1 MRDVRVAL
9 VGDEGVGKSSIISSL
24 IKEAFVRLAPRTVL
38 PEVTIPPAVTPGH
51 DVTTV
56 IIDTSPRP
64 EDRSHLVNEIRKAHV
79 VAIVYAVDNPNSFDR
94 VPTYWLPTIR
104 SLGVNVPVILIGNKI
119 DLREGQVTNQALEDE
134 IVPIMQE
141 YKEVETCVECSAL
154 LPLNISEVFF
164 FAQNAVLHPT
174 APLYDTRQHVL
185 KPACVAALSRIFR
198 LVDADRDGLLSPDE
212 LNDFQRLVFDAPLQA
227 RELEGVKDV
236 VEQMTDGAGVEEGG
250 LNEDGWLA
258 LHTYFVQK
266 GRLETTWKALRCF
279 GYGEDLM
286 LREEFLHP
294 RFDVPSDCTAE
305 LSPRGYQF
313 FTDVFESFD
322 QDHDGALS
330 PIELDNLFSTSPGN
344 PWIASGFP
352 ETTLTT
358 PEGAVTLQGWLAQ
371 WSMTTLLEPRVTLS
385 YLAYLGYPH
394 SSASQSSSFGA
405 SYPSTPSAASSLRRN
420 PFSSSSSTASPSLS
434 SSSSEPSYQLL
445 PTTSA
450 LQITKPRRPS
460 RRKGT
465 PVERNVFLAYVLG
478 ASGSG
483 KTSLLRAFVGKG
495 FGGAGD
501 EDPARAVLLG
511 GVGGGGGGGAAAA
524 ARGGKAATWPKGAG
538 AVDPGA
544 LAGHGGA
551 GGLAGGRGK
560 GKSVVNCV
568 EEGGGERYLV
578 LQEFG
583 STYESEV
590 LRNKKKLELADV
602 LIFVYDSSD
611 TNSFSYLSNLR
622 QQYKLDDIP
631 TLFVATKSDLD
642 LAQQRHEVQPDTY
655 CRKLSVRVP
664 LAVSVKRGELAD
676 LYHTIVRIAIRP
688 MSALPYGPDR
698 SSASSLLGF
707 PVTRMQLYVY
717 ASAGLTASLAV
728 GLVWWIRWGR
738 GHLLGAGG
746 AGGAGLGAS
755 GGGGGGGGAAGAGVH
770 AAGGVLGTVLGW
782 LGMRRV

>member
-1 MRDVRVAL
+1 MRDVRVTL
-9 VGDEGVGKSSIISSL
+9 VGDEGVGKSSIISAL
-24 IKEAFVRLAPRTVL
+24 IKESFVRLAPRTVL

-51 DVTTV
+51 NVTTV

-79 VAIVYAVDNPNSFDR
+79 VAIVYSIDNPNSFDR

-119 DLREGQVTNQALEDE
+119 DLREGQVTNQALEDGE
-134 IVPIMQE
+134 LRFQIVPIMQE

-174 APLYDTRQHVL
+174 APLYDTRQHTL
-185 KPACVAALSRIFR
+185 KPAAVAALSRIFR
-198 LVDADRDGLLSPDE
+198 LVDADKDGLLSPDE
-212 LNDFQRLVFDAPLQA
+212 LNDFQRLVFDAPLQS
-227 RELEGVKDV
+227 REIEGVKEV
-236 VEQMTDGAGVEEGG
+236 VEEMTDGSGVEEGG
-250 LNEDGWLA
+250 LNEEGWLA
-258 LHTYFVQK
+258 LHTYFIQK

-286 LREEFLHP
+286 LREEFLYP
-294 RFDVPSDCTAE
+294 RFDIPNDCTAE

-313 FTDVFESFD
+313 FTDIFELFD
-322 QDHDGALS
+322 QDRDGALS
-330 PIELDNLFSTSPGN
+330 PSELDNLFSTSPGN
-344 PWIASGFP
+344 PWVAGGFP

-394 SSASQSSSFGA
+394 SSTSSSVSSS
-405 SYPSTPSAASSLRRN
+405 SYPPTLSPSASTSSRRN
-420 PFSSSSSTASPSLS
+420 PFSSTSSTAARDS
-434 SSSSEPSYQLL
+434 SPSYQLL

-450 LQITKPRRPS
+450 LQTTKPRRPS

-478 ASGSG
+478 AAGSG

-495 FGGAGD
+495 FEED
-501 EDPARAVLLG
+501 EEGL
-511 GVGGGGGGGAAAA
+511 AAAIGSA
-524 ARGGKAATWPKGAG
+524 GRGKAATWPRKTIGAG
-538 AVDPGA
+538 SVEGF
-544 LAGHGGA
+544 AGGEVYEGA
-551 GGLAGGRGK
+551 GGPRAVSGALYSGRGK

-590 LRNKKKLELADV
+590 LRSKKKLELADV
-602 LIFVYDSSD
+602 LVFVYDSSD
-611 TNSFSYLSNLR
+611 TNSFSYVSNLR

-631 TLFVATKSDLD
+631 TIFVATKSDLD

-655 CRKLSVRVP
+655 CRKLSLRVP

-676 LYHTIVRIAIRP
+676 LYHTIVRIAIHP
-688 MSALPYGPDR
+688 LSALPYGPDR

-707 PVTRMQLYVY
+707 PVTRTQFYLC
-717 ASAGLTASLAV
+717 ASAGLTATVAV
-728 GLVWWIRWGR
+728 GLVWWTRARIVTHAAG
-738 GHLLGAGG
+738 GGAPAGSGG
-746 AGGAGLGAS
+746 AGGGPAGVVGGAS
-755 GGGGGGGGAAGAGVH
+755 KG
-770 AAGGVLGTVLGW
+770 LIGW
-782 LGMRRV
+782 LGSLVR